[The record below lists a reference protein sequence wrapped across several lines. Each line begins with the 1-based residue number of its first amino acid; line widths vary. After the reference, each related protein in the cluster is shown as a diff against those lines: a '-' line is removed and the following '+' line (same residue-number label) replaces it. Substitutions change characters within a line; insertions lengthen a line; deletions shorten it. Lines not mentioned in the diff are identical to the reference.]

1 MFDVAARL
9 LSWRGFLLG
18 LLLSLSAA
26 SLSGLLVTR
35 KNTFH
40 DFVRFHLAIAPE
52 SLYYPTARQIAAL
65 VDERYDPN
73 KVMVL
78 IGGSSVLRGVSQPTA
93 KVWTL
98 SLQNELGPKYIVL
111 NLAINGG
118 AAPGAASYM
127 TEMLIKSGRKAI
139 FVSDMMPGTFDPES
153 VNPYYRYLFFEAQAR
168 GYLIPSGPRSTYLQ
182 SVMDDDRR
190 SLQIRAVAN
199 RALNFEELWN
209 YLGYCCVFTVYSPL
223 MSRPWSGRQ
232 NALDPE
238 VPPSNFKFQELPKDV
253 DTQMFAITRGY
264 SNLVVDQEE
273 QRRGLR
279 IAFPEAIRRQ
289 IIILSTGQAPFY
301 AARLTK
307 EEHRNLDKYYTDWE
321 HALNEEGIATAFFD
335 RMLSD
340 KDHYDRVHLN
350 ETGGATLAKL
360 IAPFIQ
366 NKAKELG
373 YDK

>member
-1 MFDVAARL
+1 MWKDDAS
-9 LSWRGFLLG
+9 LSSRGFLIG
-18 LLLSLSAA
+18 LLAALCAA
-26 SLSGLLVTR
+26 SASGFIATQKNMFRDFIRFDLS
-35 KNTFH
+35 
-40 DFVRFHLAIAPE
+40 ISPE

-65 VDERYDPN
+65 VNERYDVN
-73 KVMVL
+73 KIMVL
-78 IGGSSVLRGVSQPTA
+78 VGGSSVFRGAGQRTT

-98 SLQNELGPKYIVL
+98 SLQNELGPKYTVV
-111 NLAINGG
+111 NLAMNGG
-118 AAPGAASYM
+118 LAPGAASYM
-127 TEMLIKSGRKAI
+127 TEMLAKTGRRAI
-139 FVSDMMPGTFDPES
+139 FVSDMLQGTYQPDS
-153 VNPYYRYLFFEAQAR
+153 ANPYYRYLFFEAQAR
-168 GYLIPSGPRSTYLQ
+168 GYLIPSEPRSTYLQ

-264 SNLVVDQEE
+264 SNGVVDQEE

-340 KDHYDRVHLN
+340 KDHYDREHLN

-366 NKAKELG
+366 SKAKELG